1 LAGRRPPNLDLVLES
16 GTGVIGV
23 ESKCLEYFS
32 SKDADFADAY
42 EAEIKDERRDG
53 PWFAHMQALRSAPDL
68 YRSLDAAQLIKHAFG
83 LAHTF
88 AGQNVHLLYLFWE
101 PRNADDFGHFRAH
114 RDEAAHFA
122 AAVSGGT
129 PTFSFATYDE
139 LWRQWERPAPPP
151 WLKTK
156 SHVCA
161 RATISTSETF
171 RPAEH
176 SRVSFFATADL
187 SLCSSKL
194 FRFPIANP
202 RGARSRFA
210 LETASVARCERG
222 RGFAALCTAAGRTDP
237 LHSAAALTGP
247 AALQRACAK
256 RTPAGS
262 ALREHGLIAGA
273 IMLRRLGSFGG
284 SYVQA
289 VCRSRCVFEGNG
301 DFGHQ

>member
-1 LAGRRPPNLDLVLES
+1 MTQKTVSFGQLSKNARSALRRGLVQSAPHTHIDEKGYVAHVSENLIEGIELSDIEADFRQGDGGELEGKFRAAHSSSALAANTFGPFKRRIEDLVIFQNTGFRTLQFERKCPHGLAGRRPPNLDLVLES

-32 SKDADFADAY
+32 SKEADFADAY

-53 PWFAHMQALRSAPDL
+53 PWFAHMQALRSAPNL

-114 RDEAAHFA
+114 RVEAEQFA

-151 WLKTK
+151 WLRT
-156 SHVCA
+156 H
-161 RATISTSETF
+161 
-171 RPAEH
+171 
-176 SRVSFFATADL
+176 
-187 SLCSSKL
+187 
-194 FRFPIANP
+194 
-202 RGARSRFA
+202 
-210 LETASVARCERG
+210 VAR
-222 RGFAALCTAAGRTDP
+222 LRTRYHTD
-237 LHSAAALTGP
+237 
-247 AALQRACAK
+247 
-256 RTPAGS
+256 
-262 ALREHGLIAGA
+262 I
-273 IMLRRLGSFGG
+273 
-284 SYVQA
+284 
-289 VCRSRCVFEGNG
+289 
-301 DFGHQ
+301 